1 MSNSCKLVYQQ
12 QTYSIIYN
20 DAEYTLDYIQD
31 DNEWTNMSLTDSDG
45 NKVDDDDLF
54 DELMELYYNG

>member
-20 DAEYTLDYIQD
+20 DAEYTLDYVQD